1 MPSEKSSNRWLSRS
15 EYRQTSRHG
24 HPSSREASRE
34 RALTDW
40 IGEDR
45 RPGVFAD
52 LRPEARTMTDLVQD
66 VLDSVKNPDLARLE
80 KIQGAWPELVGADIA
95 RQSRPSRINKHL
107 LYVEVPSSTWRFV
120 LESQHKAGIG
130 ARVVAFTQNAITGVL
145 FVPPGISPV
154 SSTHHSRKG
163 QP

>member
-1 MPSEKSSNRWLSRS
+1 MS
-15 EYRQTSRHG
+15 
-24 HPSSREASRE
+24 
-34 RALTDW
+34 
-40 IGEDR
+40 
-45 RPGVFAD
+45 
-52 LRPEARTMTDLVQD
+52 DLVQD
-66 VLDSVKNPDLARLE
+66 VLNSVKNPDLALLE

-95 RQSRPSRINKHL
+95 RQSRPSRINKNL

-145 FVPPGISPV
+145 FVPPGINPV
-154 SSTHHSRKG
+154 SSTHHPRKG